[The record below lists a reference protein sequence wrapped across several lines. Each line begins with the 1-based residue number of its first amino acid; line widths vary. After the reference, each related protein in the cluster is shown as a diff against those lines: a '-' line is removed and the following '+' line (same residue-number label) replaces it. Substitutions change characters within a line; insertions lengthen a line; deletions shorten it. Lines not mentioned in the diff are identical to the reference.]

1 MATRKSP
8 AKTKAVKT
16 PLRSRATP
24 ARSTVVIDLPLGRI
38 RPDPDQ
44 PRRDFDGVPLKE
56 VTEEFQNLAESIRT
70 VGILEPLLV
79 REAGKDYVL
88 IAGERRWRA
97 ARLAGLDTVP
107 CIVKVFETRER
118 MLAQLSENLQRRD
131 MSDIDVIRA
140 INSLLAT
147 YPELMKKDLARLFNR
162 APSFISRYIKAAEP
176 QHLRLIEEGIVESAA
191 VLEKLLAM
199 DNASREALIR
209 KARKGKRKIS
219 AFEIE
224 QARKMISPE
233 PTALRK
239 VLTSNARMD
248 HLKHIPTRIA
258 HRLAAELGEEVTPLR
273 SRDRL
278 RDAGGGFTNLPAESG
293 DPHGPLPT
301 TLTDTHVIQLT
312 AVQLRKLI
320 RALGG
325 QPPRE
330 DVFLKTALLEL
341 LT

>member
-24 ARSTVVIDLPLGRI
+24 ARSPVVIDLPLGRI

-44 PRRDFDGVPLKE
+44 PRRDFGGVPLKE
-56 VTEEFQNLAESIRT
+56 VTEEFQSLAESIRT
-70 VGILEPLLV
+70 VDILEPLLEQ
-79 REAGKDYVL
+79 EASKDYVL

-118 MLAQLSENLQRRD
+118 GRAQLSENLQRRD

-162 APSFISRYIKAAEP
+162 APSFKTHNNKTAEP

-191 VLEKLLAM
+191 VLEMLLAM
-199 DNASREALIR
+199 DNTTHKNHNHKTR
-209 KARKGKRKIS
+209 KCKR
-219 AFEIE
+219 
-224 QARKMISPE
+224 
-233 PTALRK
+233 
-239 VLTSNARMD
+239 
-248 HLKHIPTRIA
+248 
-258 HRLAAELGEEVTPLR
+258 
-273 SRDRL
+273 
-278 RDAGGGFTNLPAESG
+278 
-293 DPHGPLPT
+293 
-301 TLTDTHVIQLT
+301 
-312 AVQLRKLI
+312 
-320 RALGG
+320 
-325 QPPRE
+325 
-330 DVFLKTALLEL
+330 
-341 LT
+341 

>member
-56 VTEEFQNLAESIRT
+56 VTEEFQKLAESIRT

-147 YPELMKKDLARLFNR
+147 YPKLMKKDLARLFNR
-162 APSFISRYIKAAEP
+162 APSCGARGGGAAGP
-176 QHLRLIEEGIVESAA
+176 RRRRRGGGGGGGSAA
-191 VLEKLLAM
+191 GVE
-199 DNASREALIR
+199 
-209 KARKGKRKIS
+209 
-219 AFEIE
+219 
-224 QARKMISPE
+224 
-233 PTALRK
+233 
-239 VLTSNARMD
+239 
-248 HLKHIPTRIA
+248 
-258 HRLAAELGEEVTPLR
+258 
-273 SRDRL
+273 
-278 RDAGGGFTNLPAESG
+278 
-293 DPHGPLPT
+293 
-301 TLTDTHVIQLT
+301 
-312 AVQLRKLI
+312 
-320 RALGG
+320 
-325 QPPRE
+325 
-330 DVFLKTALLEL
+330 
-341 LT
+341 